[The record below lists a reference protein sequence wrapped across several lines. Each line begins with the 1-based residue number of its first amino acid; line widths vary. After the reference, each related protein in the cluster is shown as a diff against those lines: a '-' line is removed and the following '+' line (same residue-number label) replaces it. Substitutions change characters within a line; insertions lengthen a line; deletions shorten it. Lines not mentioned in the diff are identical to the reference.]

1 MTTWPICLTSDLF
14 TFCIY
19 SIKYLYIT
27 LRAEGGLLDAGKR
40 VSNIIHLNNSLFYI
54 VHVNVSSRPSDTH
67 ARMHIP
73 YRFLLTLSD
82 GETIKIDLHSNAT
95 CSVSNIKSSLSH

>member
-1 MTTWPICLTSDLF
+1 MTTWPICVTSDLF

-27 LRAEGGLLDAGKR
+27 LRADGGLLDAGKM

-54 VHVNVSSRPSDTH
+54 VYVNVSSRPSDTH